1 MLLLRHI
8 QLGFNS
14 FPWNSSCPLHRSQ
27 CQQWLVLSYPL
38 YFSVSY
44 GSPEIQWGCIK
55 DVESKIQK
63 FRSKKDFGD
72 QTETLKIEVPRAK
85 TNSVSCSISPP
96 LLLCNTERGGPTKSF
111 INLCRTKQIC
121 FVWENIGALS
131 RKSKHY
137 FWTILLYNYVFPSW
151 ICITLR
157 SADAHRNPY
166 PPHPFP
172 RLRPHW
178 LALAPETRAVPLQEQ
193 LGDFQQAEQITS
205 LDQGC
210 STREMM
216 ESSAE
221 KEAHCLLCLMGK
233 AWVGAPHPAFLQPA
247 TWSWPFWPAPQPAA
261 PGHGLLDH

>member
-1 MLLLRHI
+1 MFCLGKHRSIIKKVKTLLLN
-8 QLGFNS
+8 NS
-14 FPWNSSCPLHRSQ
+14 FVQLCVSFVDLH
-27 CQQWLVLSYPL
+27 Y
-38 YFSVSY
+38 
-44 GSPEIQWGCIK
+44 
-55 DVESKIQK
+55 
-63 FRSKKDFGD
+63 
-72 QTETLKIEVPRAK
+72 
-85 TNSVSCSISPP
+85 
-96 LLLCNTERGGPTKSF
+96 
-111 INLCRTKQIC
+111 
-121 FVWENIGALS
+121 
-131 RKSKHY
+131 
-137 FWTILLYNYVFPSW
+137 
-151 ICITLR
+151 LR

-193 LGDFQQAEQITS
+193 LGDFQHAEQITS

-261 PGHGLLDH
+261 PNHGLLDH